1 MSLSL
6 VLSDIPSWFDSVYI
20 SLAKY
25 HKSDAVFS
33 SLLPIRWCTNFNLS
47 WYSNAF
53 FHPLR
58 WCLDLHF
65 QVTLLNSVINKYL
78 EGQFVKLDTL
88 QNLSIYSFIRMDY
101 GFLFYSISY
110 SLLVSFIWC
119 YIVQNLALGAPWSW
133 LLFSFWHDPSI
144 PWTLLSFP
152 AQQNVSD
159 TCIFSCPSPGN
170 RHFFRRPD
178 SSFKW
183 VMMFK
188 TKIWCYLCSLLCFY
202 FQTSFRPS

>member
-65 QVTLLNSVINKYL
+65 QVTLLKGKNQNYLFSQPTHLITTELYYPAKSTFYKLHPFLKYITHYLSCFFLINGSRSQSVIKSI
-78 EGQFVKLDTL
+78 GRWVKPLIKTIL
-88 QNLSIYSFIRMDY
+88 QLFQWLCLGLLRALKGSFA
-101 GFLFYSISY
+101 SY
-110 SLLVSFIWC
+110 ML
-119 YIVQNLALGAPWSW
+119 
-133 LLFSFWHDPSI
+133 
-144 PWTLLSFP
+144 
-152 AQQNVSD
+152 
-159 TCIFSCPSPGN
+159 
-170 RHFFRRPD
+170 
-178 SSFKW
+178 
-183 VMMFK
+183 
-188 TKIWCYLCSLLCFY
+188 
-202 FQTSFRPS
+202 